1 MLAIDIAHNE
11 HIETIWAEKEEEE
24 GTTRLDAQQ
33 LNKNLL
39 SLKRAD
45 GHFII

>member
-1 MLAIDIAHNE
+1 MVAINLTKNE